1 MRARARHVWS
11 TATLVV
17 LATVGVLAGCSPGT
31 PEPDASATAQVPAD
45 APYRDASL
53 PVPARVDD
61 LIARMTLAEK
71 IGQLTL
77 IERDALALGD
87 VRTGRVG
94 NVLTAGGGGPRDET
108 PAGWADM
115 VDTVQQMA
123 ASSRLGIPVLYAVD
137 AVHGLGHL
145 PGATVFPH
153 HIGLG
158 ATRDAALVE
167 EVGRAVA
174 AEISAVGIDVT
185 YAPTIAVA
193 RDDRWGRTYESFGED
208 PQLVAELGAAEIAGL
223 QGDDLADPESVI
235 ATAKHFL
242 GDGGTTGGV
251 DRGDV
256 AATEDQVR
264 ELFLP
269 PYRAAVD
276 AGVGSVMV
284 SFSSIEGEPMHA
296 STHWVSDVLRD
307 ELGFTGFVV
316 SDYAAL
322 DLIDGADGLS
332 ADEVATGINAGIDVV
347 MVPTDAD
354 LFAGLLT
361 GLVESGEVSTARLDE
376 AVRAVLTVKFEAGLF
391 ESAGADP
398 ARFDEVGSDE
408 HRALARRAA
417 AESVVVLSDE
427 RGMLPLAPG
436 ARVLVA
442 GRSADDVGVQCGG
455 WTLEWQGRAG
465 NQMPGTTIREG
476 ASAIADVTYS
486 ADGSAVDGSY
496 DAAIVVV
503 GEQPYA
509 EYEGDVGDGDL
520 RLTAADHDL
529 VARVAASG
537 VPTVLVLLSGRPLDL
552 TPELDLVDATVA
564 AWLPG
569 TEGDGVTDVLFGA
582 VGATGTLPVSWP
594 SSVAQEPINAGDGQV
609 PAFPFG
615 WGITYPAR

>member
-1 MRARARHVWS
+1 
-11 TATLVV
+11 
-17 LATVGVLAGCSPGT
+17 
-31 PEPDASATAQVPAD
+31 
-45 APYRDASL
+45 
-53 PVPARVDD
+53 
-61 LIARMTLAEK
+61 
-71 IGQLTL
+71 
-77 IERDALALGD
+77 
-87 VRTGRVG
+87 
-94 NVLTAGGGGPRDET
+94 
-108 PAGWADM
+108 
-115 VDTVQQMA
+115 
-123 ASSRLGIPVLYAVD
+123 
-137 AVHGLGHL
+137 
-145 PGATVFPH
+145 
-153 HIGLG
+153 
-158 ATRDAALVE
+158 
-167 EVGRAVA
+167 
-174 AEISAVGIDVT
+174 
-185 YAPTIAVA
+185 
-193 RDDRWGRTYESFGED
+193 
-208 PQLVAELGAAEIAGL
+208 
-223 QGDDLADPESVI
+223 
-235 ATAKHFL
+235 
-242 GDGGTTGGV
+242 
-251 DRGDV
+251 
-256 AATEDQVR
+256 
-264 ELFLP
+264 
-269 PYRAAVD
+269 
-276 AGVGSVMV
+276 
-284 SFSSIEGEPMHA
+284 
-296 STHWVSDVLRD
+296 
-307 ELGFTGFVV
+307 
-316 SDYAAL
+316 
-322 DLIDGADGLS
+322 
-332 ADEVATGINAGIDVV
+332 